1 MSSSLFLSP
10 LFFLAI
16 GSAILFVG
24 SEWLIS
30 AAKVIARKLRFSDFV
45 IGLTVVA
52 IGTSFPELVVGI
64 ISALGGY
71 SEFVMGN
78 VLGSNIANIGLALG
92 LPVLFYS
99 IKFQVGDIRD
109 VIVYNILACVYL
121 YFISLDNMIST
132 GDSLGLLLIF
142 SVFIFGRIF
151 RASIDTEPSNGTQVS
166 GNIFPSLVRLLA
178 GGMCLYWGSELFINN
193 GAVPLVKYFGFT
205 ERAIGMTVVAIGTSL
220 PEVFVTMVALSKKEV
235 GISLGNIIGSN
246 ILNIVFVLGIV
257 GLINPIVFSNINFEL
272 FYGLILVF
280 LLLPLS
286 LFFGGLNRS
295 SGIFLLL
302 LYTIFLYLQF
312 S

>member
-1 MSSSLFLSP
+1 MLSS
-10 LFFLAI
+10 LFFLAV

-24 SEWLIS
+24 SEWLID
-30 AAKVIARKLRFSDFV
+30 AAKAIARKLRFSDFV

-78 VLGSNIANIGLALG
+78 VLGSNVANIGLALG
-92 LPVLFYS
+92 LPALFYS
-99 IKFQVGDIRD
+99 VKFQLSDIKT

-121 YFISLDNMIST
+121 YFTSLDNMIST
-132 GDSLGLLLIF
+132 QDSLGLLLIF
-142 SVFIFGRIF
+142 SVFMFGRIF
-151 RASIDTEPSNGTQVS
+151 RASIDVEPSSDTQVS

-193 GAVPLVKYFGFT
+193 GAAPLVRQFGFS
-205 ERAIGMTVVAIGTSL
+205 EKAVGMTVVAIGTSL

-246 ILNIVFVLGIV
+246 ILNIVFVLGVV

-295 SGIFLLL
+295 SGILLLL

>member
-1 MSSSLFLSP
+1 MASS
-10 LFFLAI
+10 LFFLAL

-24 SEWLIS
+24 SEWLIN
-30 AAKVIARKLRFSDFV
+30 AAKAIARKLRFSDFV

-52 IGTSFPELVVGI
+52 IGTSFPELAVGI

-71 SEFVMGN
+71 SEIVMGN
-78 VLGSNIANIGLALG
+78 VLGSNVANIGLALG
-92 LPVLFYS
+92 LPALFYS
-99 IKFQVGDIRD
+99 IKFQVNHIRD
-109 VIVYNILACVYL
+109 VIAYNILACVYL
-121 YFISLDNMIST
+121 YFISLDHMISLE
-132 GDSLGLLLIF
+132 DSLGLLLIF

-193 GAVPLVKYFGFT
+193 GAVPLMKESGFS

-246 ILNIVFVLGIV
+246 ILNIVFVLGVV

-295 SGIFLLL
+295 SGILLLL

>member
-1 MSSSLFLSP
+1 MSSSLF
-10 LFFLAI
+10 FLAV

-99 IKFQVGDIRD
+99 IKFQVDDIRD

-142 SVFIFGRIF
+142 SVFMFGRIF
-151 RASIDTEPSNGTQVS
+151 RASIDVEPSNGTQVS

-178 GGMCLYWGSELFINN
+178 GSMCLYWGSELFINN
-193 GAVPLVKYFGFT
+193 GAVPLVRQFGFS
-205 ERAIGMTVVAIGTSL
+205 EKAIGMTVVAIGTSL
-220 PEVFVTMVALSKKEV
+220 PEIFVT
-235 GISLGNIIGSN
+235 
-246 ILNIVFVLGIV
+246 VFPGTHLIQTR
-257 GLINPIVFSNINFEL
+257 GLW
-272 FYGLILVF
+272 F
-280 LLLPLS
+280 LLVE
-286 LFFGGLNRS
+286 
-295 SGIFLLL
+295 
-302 LYTIFLYLQF
+302 
-312 S
+312 

>member
-1 MSSSLFLSP
+1 MSSSLF
-10 LFFLAI
+10 FLAA

-99 IKFQVGDIRD
+99 IKFQVDDIRD

-121 YFISLDNMIST
+121 YFISLDNMISLQ
-132 GDSLGLLLIF
+132 DSLGLLLIF

-193 GAVPLVKYFGFT
+193 GAVPLMKESGLS
-205 ERAIGMTVVAIGTSL
+205 EKAIGMTVVAIGTSL

>member
-1 MSSSLFLSP
+1 MASS
-10 LFFLAI
+10 LFFLAL

-24 SEWLIS
+24 SEWLIN
-30 AAKVIARKLRFSDFV
+30 AAKAIARKLRFSDFV

-64 ISALGGY
+64 LSALGGY
-71 SEFVMGN
+71 QEFVMGN
-78 VLGSNIANIGLALG
+78 VLGSNVANIGLALG
-92 LPVLFYS
+92 LPALFYS
-99 IKFQVGDIRD
+99 IKFQVNHIRD

-121 YFISLDNMIST
+121 YFISLDNMISLQ
-132 GDSLGLLLIF
+132 DSLGLLLIF

-178 GGMCLYWGSELFINN
+178 GSICLYWGSEIFINN
-193 GAVPLVKYFGFT
+193 GAAPLMKESGLS
-205 ERAIGMTVVAIGTSL
+205 ERGIGMTVVAIGTSL
-220 PEVFVTMVALSKKEV
+220 TEVFVTMVAWSKKEV

-257 GLINPIVFSNINFEL
+257 GLINPIAFSNINFEL

>member
-1 MSSSLFLSP
+1 MASS
-10 LFFLAI
+10 LFFLAL

-30 AAKVIARKLRFSDFV
+30 AAKAIARKLRFSDFV

-64 ISALGGY
+64 LSALGGY
-71 SEFVMGN
+71 QEFVMGN
-78 VLGSNIANIGLALG
+78 VLGSNVANIGLALG
-92 LPVLFYS
+92 LPALFYS
-99 IKFQVGDIRD
+99 IKFQVNHIRD

-121 YFISLDNMIST
+121 YFISLDNMISLQ
-132 GDSLGLLLIF
+132 DSLGLLLIF

-193 GAVPLVKYFGFT
+193 GAVPLMKESGLS

-257 GLINPIVFSNINFEL
+257 GLINPIAFSNINFEL

>member
-1 MSSSLFLSP
+1 MASS
-10 LFFLAI
+10 LFFLAL

-30 AAKVIARKLRFSDFV
+30 AAKAIARKLRFSDFV

-64 ISALGGY
+64 LSALGGY
-71 SEFVMGN
+71 QEFVMGN
-78 VLGSNIANIGLALG
+78 VLGSNVANIGLALG
-92 LPVLFYS
+92 LPALFYS
-99 IKFQVGDIRD
+99 IKFQVNHIRD

-121 YFISLDNMIST
+121 YFISLDNMISLQ
-132 GDSLGLLLIF
+132 DSLGLLLIF

-151 RASIDTEPSNGTQVS
+151 RASIDTEPSYGTQVS

-193 GAVPLVKYFGFT
+193 GAVPLMKESGLS
-205 ERAIGMTVVAIGTSL
+205 EKAIGMTVVAIGTSL

>member
-1 MSSSLFLSP
+1 MASS
-10 LFFLAI
+10 LFFLAL

-30 AAKVIARKLRFSDFV
+30 AAKAIARKLRFSDFV

-64 ISALGGY
+64 LSALGGY
-71 SEFVMGN
+71 QEFVMGN
-78 VLGSNIANIGLALG
+78 VLGSNVANIGLALG
-92 LPVLFYS
+92 LPALFYS
-99 IKFQVGDIRD
+99 IKFQVNHIRD

-121 YFISLDNMIST
+121 YFISLDNMISLQ
-132 GDSLGLLLIF
+132 DSLGLLLIF

-193 GAVPLVKYFGFT
+193 GAVPLVKYLGFT

-257 GLINPIVFSNINFEL
+257 ALINPIEFISDINFEL

>member
-1 MSSSLFLSP
+1 MASS
-10 LFFLAI
+10 LFFLAL

-24 SEWLIS
+24 SEWLIN
-30 AAKVIARKLRFSDFV
+30 AAKAIARKLRFSDFV

-78 VLGSNIANIGLALG
+78 VLGSNVANIGLALG
-92 LPVLFYS
+92 LPALFYS
-99 IKFQVGDIRD
+99 IKFQVNHIRD

-121 YFISLDNMIST
+121 FFISLDHMISLQ
-132 GDSLGLLLIF
+132 DSLGLLLIF

-193 GAVPLVKYFGFT
+193 GAVPLMKESGFS

-257 GLINPIVFSNINFEL
+257 GLINPIAFSNINFEL

>member
-1 MSSSLFLSP
+1 MASS
-10 LFFLAI
+10 LFFLAL

-24 SEWLIS
+24 SEWLIN
-30 AAKVIARKLRFSDFV
+30 AAKAIARKLRFSDFV

-71 SEFVMGN
+71 PEFVMGN
-78 VLGSNIANIGLALG
+78 VLGSNVANIGLALG
-92 LPVLFYS
+92 LPALFYS
-99 IKFQVGDIRD
+99 IKFQVNHIRD
-109 VIVYNILACVYL
+109 VIAYNILACVYL
-121 YFISLDNMIST
+121 YFISLDHMISLE
-132 GDSLGLLLIF
+132 DSLGLLLIF

-166 GNIFPSLVRLLA
+166 RNIFPSLVRLLA
-178 GGMCLYWGSELFINN
+178 GSICLYWGSEIFINN
-193 GAVPLVKYFGFT
+193 GAAPLMKESGLS

-257 GLINPIVFSNINFEL
+257 GLINPIAFSNINFEL

>member
-1 MSSSLFLSP
+1 MASS
-10 LFFLAI
+10 LFFLAL

-30 AAKVIARKLRFSDFV
+30 AAKAIARKLRFSDFV

-64 ISALGGY
+64 LSALGGY
-71 SEFVMGN
+71 QEFVMGN
-78 VLGSNIANIGLALG
+78 VLGSNVANIGLALG
-92 LPVLFYS
+92 LPALFYS
-99 IKFQVGDIRD
+99 IKFQVNHIRD

-121 YFISLDNMIST
+121 YFISLDNMISLQ
-132 GDSLGLLLIF
+132 DSLGLLLIF

-193 GAVPLVKYFGFT
+193 GAVPLMKESGLS
-205 ERAIGMTVVAIGTSL
+205 EKAIGMTVVAIGTSL

-257 GLINPIVFSNINFEL
+257 ALINPIEFISDINFEL
-272 FYGLILVF
+272 FSLLVSF
-280 LLLPLS
+280 L
-286 LFFGGLNRS
+286 FI
-295 SGIFLLL
+295 GINDFL
-302 LYTIFLYLQF
+302 
-312 S
+312 

>member
-1 MSSSLFLSP
+1 MASS
-10 LFFLAI
+10 LFFLAL
-16 GSAILFVG
+16 GSDILFVG
-24 SEWLIS
+24 SEWLIN
-30 AAKVIARKLRFSDFV
+30 AAKAIARKLRFSDFV

-78 VLGSNIANIGLALG
+78 VLGSNVANIGLALG
-92 LPVLFYS
+92 LPALFYS
-99 IKFQVGDIRD
+99 IKFQVNHIRD
-109 VIVYNILACVYL
+109 VIAYNILACVYL
-121 YFISLDNMIST
+121 YFISLDHMISLE
-132 GDSLGLLLIF
+132 DSLGLLLIF

-193 GAVPLVKYFGFT
+193 GAVPLMKESGLS
-205 ERAIGMTVVAIGTSL
+205 EKAIGMTVVAIGTSL

-257 GLINPIVFSNINFEL
+257 ALINPIEFISDINFEL

>member
-1 MSSSLFLSP
+1 MASS
-10 LFFLAI
+10 LFFLAL

-24 SEWLIS
+24 SEWLIN
-30 AAKVIARKLRFSDFV
+30 AAKAIARKLRFSDFV

-78 VLGSNIANIGLALG
+78 VLGSNVANIGLALG
-92 LPVLFYS
+92 LPALFYS
-99 IKFQVGDIRD
+99 IKFQVNHIRD
-109 VIVYNILACVYL
+109 VIAYNILACVYL
-121 YFISLDNMIST
+121 YFISLDHMISLE
-132 GDSLGLLLIF
+132 DSLGLLLIF

-193 GAVPLVKYFGFT
+193 GAVPLMKESGLS
-205 ERAIGMTVVAIGTSL
+205 EKAIGMTVVAIGTSL

-257 GLINPIVFSNINFEL
+257 GLINPIAFSNINFEL

>member
-1 MSSSLFLSP
+1 MASS
-10 LFFLAI
+10 LFFLAL

-24 SEWLIS
+24 SEWLIN
-30 AAKVIARKLRFSDFV
+30 AAKAIARKLRFSDFV

-64 ISALGGY
+64 LSALGGY
-71 SEFVMGN
+71 QEFVMGN
-78 VLGSNIANIGLALG
+78 VLGSNVANIGLALG
-92 LPVLFYS
+92 LPALFYS
-99 IKFQVGDIRD
+99 IKFQVNHIRD
-109 VIVYNILACVYL
+109 VIAYNILACVYL
-121 YFISLDNMIST
+121 YFISLDHMISLE
-132 GDSLGLLLIF
+132 DSLGLLLIF

-193 GAVPLVKYFGFT
+193 GAVPLMKESGLS
-205 ERAIGMTVVAIGTSL
+205 EKAIGMTVVAIGTSL

-257 GLINPIVFSNINFEL
+257 GLINPIAFSNINFEL

>member
-1 MSSSLFLSP
+1 MASS
-10 LFFLAI
+10 LFFLAL

-24 SEWLIS
+24 SEWLIN
-30 AAKVIARKLRFSDFV
+30 AAKAIARKLRFSDFV

-71 SEFVMGN
+71 QEFVMGN
-78 VLGSNIANIGLALG
+78 VLGSNVANIGLALG
-92 LPVLFYS
+92 LPALFYS
-99 IKFQVGDIRD
+99 IKFQVNHIRD
-109 VIVYNILACVYL
+109 VIAYNILACVYL
-121 YFISLDNMIST
+121 YFISLDHMISLE
-132 GDSLGLLLIF
+132 DSLGLLLIF

-178 GGMCLYWGSELFINN
+178 GSICLYWGSEIFINN
-193 GAVPLVKYFGFT
+193 GAAPLMKESGLS

-257 GLINPIVFSNINFEL
+257 GLINPIAFSNINFEL

>member
-1 MSSSLFLSP
+1 
-10 LFFLAI
+10 
-16 GSAILFVG
+16 
-24 SEWLIS
+24 
-30 AAKVIARKLRFSDFV
+30 
-45 IGLTVVA
+45 
-52 IGTSFPELVVGI
+52 
-64 ISALGGY
+64 
-71 SEFVMGN
+71 
-78 VLGSNIANIGLALG
+78 
-92 LPVLFYS
+92 
-99 IKFQVGDIRD
+99 
-109 VIVYNILACVYL
+109 
-121 YFISLDNMIST
+121 
-132 GDSLGLLLIF
+132 
-142 SVFIFGRIF
+142 
-151 RASIDTEPSNGTQVS
+151 
-166 GNIFPSLVRLLA
+166 
-178 GGMCLYWGSELFINN
+178 MCLYWGSELFINN
-193 GAVPLVKYFGFT
+193 GAVPLMKESGFS

-257 GLINPIVFSNINFEL
+257 GLINPIAFSNINFEL

>member
-1 MSSSLFLSP
+1 MASS
-10 LFFLAI
+10 LFFLAL

-24 SEWLIS
+24 SEWLIN
-30 AAKVIARKLRFSDFV
+30 AAKAIARKLRFSDFV

-78 VLGSNIANIGLALG
+78 VLGSNVANIGLALG
-92 LPVLFYS
+92 LPALFYS
-99 IKFQVGDIRD
+99 IKFQVNHIRD
-109 VIVYNILACVYL
+109 VIAYNILACVYL
-121 YFISLDNMIST
+121 YFISLDHMISLE
-132 GDSLGLLLIF
+132 DSLGLLLIF

-151 RASIDTEPSNGTQVS
+151 RASIDTEPRNGAQVS

-193 GAVPLVKYFGFT
+193 GAVPLMKESGFS

-257 GLINPIVFSNINFEL
+257 GLINPITFSNINFEL

>member
-1 MSSSLFLSP
+1 MASS
-10 LFFLAI
+10 LFFLAL

-24 SEWLIS
+24 SEWLIN
-30 AAKVIARKLRFSDFV
+30 AAKAIARKLRFSDFV

-71 SEFVMGN
+71 PEFVMGN
-78 VLGSNIANIGLALG
+78 VLGSNVANIGLALG
-92 LPVLFYS
+92 LPALFYS
-99 IKFQVGDIRD
+99 IKFQVNHIRD

-121 YFISLDNMIST
+121 YFISLDNMISLQ
-132 GDSLGLLLIF
+132 DSLGLLLIF

-193 GAVPLVKYFGFT
+193 GAVPLMKESGFS

-257 GLINPIVFSNINFEL
+257 GLINPIAFSNINFEL

-286 LFFGGLNRS
+286 LFFGGLNRF

>member
-1 MSSSLFLSP
+1 MASS
-10 LFFLAI
+10 LFFLAL

-30 AAKVIARKLRFSDFV
+30 AAKAIARKLRFSDFV

-64 ISALGGY
+64 LSALGGY
-71 SEFVMGN
+71 QEFVMGN
-78 VLGSNIANIGLALG
+78 VLGSNVANIGLALG
-92 LPVLFYS
+92 LPALFYS
-99 IKFQVGDIRD
+99 IKFQVNHIRD

-121 YFISLDNMIST
+121 YFISLDNMISLQ
-132 GDSLGLLLIF
+132 DSLGLLLIF

-193 GAVPLVKYFGFT
+193 GAVPLMKESGLS
-205 ERAIGMTVVAIGTSL
+205 EEAIGMTIVAIGTSL

-257 GLINPIVFSNINFEL
+257 ALINPIEFISDINFEL

>member
-142 SVFIFGRIF
+142 SVFMFGRIF
-151 RASIDTEPSNGTQVS
+151 RASIDVEPSNDTQVS

-193 GAVPLVKYFGFT
+193 GAVPLVKYLGFT

>member
-1 MSSSLFLSP
+1 MSSSLF
-10 LFFLAI
+10 FLAA

-142 SVFIFGRIF
+142 SVFMFGRIF
-151 RASIDTEPSNGTQVS
+151 RASIDVEPSNDSQVS

-193 GAVPLVKYFGFT
+193 GAVPLMKESGFS